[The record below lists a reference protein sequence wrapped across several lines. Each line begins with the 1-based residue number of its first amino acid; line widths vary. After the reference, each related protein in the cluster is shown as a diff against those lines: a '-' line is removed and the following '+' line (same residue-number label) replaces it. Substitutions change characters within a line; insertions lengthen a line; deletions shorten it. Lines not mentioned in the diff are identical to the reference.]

1 MPMLRLVSSS
11 LLAGLL
17 AGAPAAA
24 QQPAPAGGSPL
35 EAAGG
40 SLSEA
45 AARRYPQPVRVGDLI
60 RRQVL
65 RPIEQQNVLGRVA
78 GVVRRQ
84 DGAVLIVVET
94 GGVLGFNTRP
104 VAVPVEAVALLG
116 EYVALMGLTPGQL
129 GALPL
134 FDPAGT
140 APVPPDEMIRVGL
153 VRPFH

>member
-1 MPMLRLVSSS
+1 MLMLRLVFSS

-17 AGAPAAA
+17 AGAPAVA
-24 QQPAPAGGSPL
+24 QQPAPAGGSP
-35 EAAGG
+35 
-40 SLSEA
+40 SEA
-45 AARRYPQPVRVGDLI
+45 AAQRYPQPVRVGDLI

-65 RPIEQQNVLGRVA
+65 RPVEQQNVLGRVA
-78 GVVRRQ
+78 GVVRREN
-84 DGAVLIVVET
+84 GAVLIVVET

-116 EYVALMGLTPGQL
+116 EYVALVGLTPGQL

-140 APVPPDEMIRVGL
+140 APVPPDETIRVGL